1 MRVESQRSYAVARDL
16 STRPMIFTLP
26 EALVILCL
34 IGVLIALVTPNV
46 VGLLNAAREDA
57 FYTDH
62 RLIQMAVDQYY
73 LSIAPGYYPTNDLTA
88 PGVIS
93 FTRLIQADLLRA
105 VPQSAEQRSHPDAP
119 GGGHY
124 TWAINA
130 SGVVTTTF
138 QKGVFP

>member
-1 MRVESQRSYAVARDL
+1 
-16 STRPMIFTLP
+16 MIFTLP

-34 IGVLIALVTPNV
+34 IGVLIALVAPNV

-57 FYTDH
+57 FYADH
-62 RLIQMAVDQYY
+62 RLIQMVVDQYY
-73 LSIAPGYYPTNDLTA
+73 LSIDPGHYPTSDLTA
-88 PGVIS
+88 PGIIS

-105 VPQSAEQRSHPDAP
+105 VPQSADRRSHPDAP

-124 TWAINA
+124 TWMINA

-138 QKGVFP
+138 RQSTFP